1 MSGPISVVVAVNPV
15 PALLAAAAIR
25 AAAAVYQ
32 GYARADALRAQHEA
46 DAQARD
52 RQQKEADRRGE
63 QAMQA
68 DAAEAEA
75 AFGQLINLAEQL
87 GIADK
92 VRATLPQAPQIGD
105 MEKRAVYLRTLQ
117 ALTAELK
124 SILLTE
130 AARVLDENTE
140 PATGLV
146 ISAEIAAAPAKRL
159 AQRLLARIAHL
170 GAPPE
175 NIQKLALE
183 LDQMLPGDRADLIA
197 TELRSQIQKHIETLQ
212 QLAVQDATAVIVEQS
227 LKDLGYQVEEISNTL
242 FVEGGVVHFR
252 RQGWGDYMVRM
263 RVNAGGAGANFNV
276 VKAKKE
282 GDTGH
287 SAQDHIAEDRWCAEF
302 PALLKTLE
310 ARGVKLDV
318 TRRLEAGELPVQQVD
333 PARLPKFVEEEEHSS
348 AKALRAREIK

>member
-25 AAAAVYQ
+25 AAVAVYQ
-32 GYARADALRAQHEA
+32 GYEKAGALRAQHQADNKAREA
-46 DAQARD
+46 QTN
-52 RQQKEADRRGE
+52 EANLRGRE
-63 QAMQA
+63 AMQE
-68 DAAEAEA
+68 DAKQTEA
-75 AFGQLINLAEQL
+75 AIEQLIVLADQL

-92 VRATLPQAPQIGD
+92 VRATRPQAPASDDPESRI
-105 MEKRAVYLRTLQ
+105 AYLRGLQ
-117 ALTAELK
+117 ALTAELR

-130 AARVLDENTE
+130 AARVLDENIET
-140 PATGLV
+140 AGGLV
-146 ISAEIAAAPAKRL
+146 ISAEIAGAPPKRL

-175 NIQKLALE
+175 NIRKLAYE
-183 LDQMLPGDRADLIA
+183 LDNMLPGDRADLLA
-197 TELRSQIQKHIETLQ
+197 TELRSQIQKHIEALQ
-212 QLAVQDATAVIVEQS
+212 QQAVQEATAIIVEQS

-276 VKAKKE
+276 VRAAKE

-302 PALLKTLE
+302 PALLKALE
-310 ARGVKLDV
+310 VRGVKLDV
-318 TRRLEAGELPVQQVD
+318 TRRLAAGELPVQQVD
-333 PARLPKFVEEEEHSS
+333 PARLPQFADEEVQTSS
-348 AKALRAREIK
+348 KVLRAREIK